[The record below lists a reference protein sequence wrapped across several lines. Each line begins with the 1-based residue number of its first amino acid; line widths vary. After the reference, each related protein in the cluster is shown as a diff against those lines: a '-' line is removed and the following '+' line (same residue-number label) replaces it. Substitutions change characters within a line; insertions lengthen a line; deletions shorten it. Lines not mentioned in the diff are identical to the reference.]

1 MFKSRIFIIK
11 LQKRDNAHSKEPG
24 KCEFKTGKILGEISE
39 KKYERTLLKTN
50 NEKFFGPKVLQP
62 RDLS

>member
-24 KCEFKTGKILGEISE
+24 KCEFKTGKILGEKQIMRSFLVQKNYSQVIYHKE
-39 KKYERTLLKTN
+39 
-50 NEKFFGPKVLQP
+50 V
-62 RDLS
+62 